1 MIRLFVTHDLEPG
14 ARLGLDEAQSRYL
27 MAVMRL
33 DIGAVVEV
41 FNGRDGA
48 WQAEIAETGKKR
60 CVLAVTTCQHPQPE
74 PSSLELVMALVKR
87 APLELVIEKATELG
101 VGAIQLV
108 TTRRTNAD
116 HTNLARLGAIATEAA
131 EQCERL
137 DVPDIKAPQKLE
149 RLLETWPDG
158 RVLVY
163 CDEAGDD
170 PDALWGGTKG
180 RAGSLA
186 DRVRDLGDSPVSLL
200 IGPEGGFD
208 PQERA
213 LLRNLSFVRP
223 VTLGPRILRADTA
236 AIAALSVLQAI
247 NGDWNCDR
255 RA

>member
-1 MIRLFVTHDLEPG
+1 MIRLYVTHDLQPG

-27 MAVMRL
+27 LAVMRL
-33 DIGAVVEV
+33 EVGAGVEV

-48 WQAEIAETGKKR
+48 WRATIAEAGKKR
-60 CVLAVTTCQHPQPE
+60 CVLALTTCLHPQPA

-87 APLELVIEKATELG
+87 APLELVVEKATELG
-101 VGAIQLV
+101 VGTIQLI

-116 HTNLARLGAIATEAA
+116 HTNLARLGAIATESA

-137 DVPDIKAPQKLE
+137 DVPDLKAPLKLE
-149 RLLETWPDG
+149 RLLEAWPEG
-158 RVLVY
+158 RILIY

-180 RAGSLA
+180 RAGSIA
-186 DRVRDLGDSPVSLL
+186 DCVQTMGDSPISLL

-213 LLRNLSFVRP
+213 LLRSLSFVRP